1 MDKTEEAGGPKITG
15 MSAKILVLLNL
26 FLVLV
31 HDEFSCCF
39 ASVVPSEYFSWVLR
53 SSLLSVAN
61 LAVKNLAIVS
71 TSRKIH
77 LGILGFP
84 WYKVAN
90 VFCYLLK
97 LYGPKIMADNDKI
110 SYRHTPHSSQVSCP
124 IGHDVRVTR
133 RYVEPLST
141 FSKARRNSFY
151 NSALESRWSRHLH
164 VILSWHGAIRFFSI
178 AKNLHCSASV
188 CLGRKVF
195 GLATQYWSYSR
206 KNFRKE
212 FDPRQSPKL
221 ETAKENEDCLFG
233 PLGSDFHFPWRIM
246 FPFRHCFCFW
256 YLCSITLVLWN
267 STTRSIQSL
276 QACPSWTVFLS
287 DTSPTPYRSSTLMKI
302 FFSYSFSISSVG
314 DV

>member
-1 MDKTEEAGGPKITG
+1 MDKTEEAGCPKIRG
-15 MSAKILVLLNL
+15 MSAKILVFLNL

-39 ASVVPSEYFSWVLR
+39 ASIVPSEYFSWVLR

-90 VFCYLLK
+90 VFCHLLK
-97 LYGPKIMADNDKI
+97 LYGPKIIADNDKI

-141 FSKARRNSFY
+141 FSKARRNSLY

-164 VILSWHGAIRFFSI
+164 VILSWHGAIRFFFQLRKIYTAVLQSVLEEKYSGWLPSTESTPGKTLGKNSI
-178 AKNLHCSASV
+178 PVSHQNLKRPKKTRIACSGH
-188 CLGRKVF
+188 L
-195 GLATQYWSYSR
+195 
-206 KNFRKE
+206 
-212 FDPRQSPKL
+212 DP
-221 ETAKENEDCLFG
+221 TFT
-233 PLGSDFHFPWRIM
+233 FPGVLC
-246 FPFRHCFCFW
+246 FPFATAFAFRISVQSRLSCEIQQQDRYRVCKHVLPGWYFC
-256 YLCSITLVLWN
+256 L
-267 STTRSIQSL
+267 TRLKHPIAPL
-276 QACPSWTVFLS
+276 PS
-287 DTSPTPYRSSTLMKI
+287 
-302 FFSYSFSISSVG
+302 
-314 DV
+314 